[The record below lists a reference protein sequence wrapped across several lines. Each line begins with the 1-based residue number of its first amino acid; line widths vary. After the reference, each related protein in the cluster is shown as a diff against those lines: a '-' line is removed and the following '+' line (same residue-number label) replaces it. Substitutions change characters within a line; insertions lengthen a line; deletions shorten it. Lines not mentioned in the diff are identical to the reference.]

1 MKKSGRLIPDAE
13 VAARYGKHISTLRN
27 WDLDPK
33 LGFPK
38 AIRINNRKHRNE
50 AESISSTEPAPP
62 SATRFP
68 VRVSRPAGPER
79 GKALSQGTSPTVMG
93 PLE

>member
-50 AESISSTEPAPP
+50 AELDQFDRAR
-62 SATRFP
+62 AD
-68 VRVSRPAGPER
+68 ER
-79 GKALSQGTSPTVMG
+79 NENA
-93 PLE
+93 E